1 MSSGRRYTED
11 EMRAIFARASEAEPE
26 GERLAPAP
34 AGGMTLEELQSIGQ
48 EVGISAE
55 RVAQA
60 ATALDGS
67 PPSAGI
73 VRRLAGLP
81 IGVGRTVE
89 LGRRLTDDE
98 WDRLVSELRET
109 FDARGT
115 VRQEGGL
122 RYWTNGNLQVYL
134 EPSGDGHRLR
144 LRTVKGSALAFMQMG
159 AGFVAG
165 SGVLALVAAMG
176 GRLAQQ
182 GEGLLLVAI
191 AGAVAIVGSAV
202 RLPSWARERARQ
214 MDRIAAKVSALSPDL
229 P

>member
-1 MSSGRRYTED
+1 MSSGRRYTEE
-11 EMRAIFARASEAEPE
+11 EMRAIFARATEAEPE
-26 GERLAPAP
+26 VERPALAP
-34 AGGMTLEELQSIGQ
+34 AGGMTLEELQGIGQ

-60 ATALDGS
+60 ATALDRS
-67 PPSAGI
+67 PSAAI

-122 RYWTNGNLQVYL
+122 RHWTNGNLQVYL

-144 LRTVKGSALAFMQMG
+144 LRTVKGSALAFMRMG

-165 SGVLALVAAMG
+165 SGIVALALAMG
-176 GRLAQQ
+176 GRLGDQ
-182 GEGLLLVAI
+182 GAGLLMVAI
-191 AGAVAIVGSAV
+191 AGAIAVVGSAV
-202 RLPSWARERARQ
+202 RLPGWARERARQ
-214 MDRIAAKVSALSPDL
+214 MDLIVAKVRDL
-229 P
+229 A

>member
-1 MSSGRRYTED
+1 MSSGRRYTEE
-11 EMRAIFARASEAEPE
+11 EMRAIFARATEAEPE
-26 GERLAPAP
+26 VERPALAP

-55 RVAQA
+55 RVARA
-60 ATALDGS
+60 AALVDRS
-67 PPSAGI
+67 PPAGI

-98 WDRLVSELRET
+98 WEQLVSELRTT

-122 RYWTNGNLQVYL
+122 RHWTNGNLQVYL
-134 EPSGDGHRLR
+134 EPSGEGHRLR
-144 LRTVKGSALAFMQMG
+144 LRTVKGNALAMMRLG
-159 AGFVAG
+159 AGFVVG
-165 SGVLALVAAMG
+165 SGVLALALAMA
-176 GRLAQQ
+176 GRLAER
-182 GEGLLLVAI
+182 GDGPLVMAI
-191 AGAVAIVGSAV
+191 AGAVAILAAAA
-202 RLPSWARERARQ
+202 RLPGWARERARQ
-214 MDRIAAKVSALSPDL
+214 MDSIAVKVRDLTSDL